1 VRYFSCLSRRIL
13 TLLFFFP
20 TLSSELKLDE
30 KFIGACT
37 ARVKQAVDVSP
48 LSPSDTLVSATP
60 LSSGKISLDEVDASK
75 ARLTD
80 KYPNAYSDFFGC
92 GTPCVYKSGDAWRV
106 RKGPQA
112 QGIVR
117 EARPVYDHPIQP
129 VWVSVVTRIS
139 QALDAKAVKWTS
151 IGPRAYANEGEAK
164 PFCPFILRIA
174 VVPESLIY
182 EDAVA
187 AADVVKEILAEAD
200 LKIEVA
206 FVVTRSAS
214 PKLLSFD
221 LLVDLPELR
230 KPFTPI
236 LSLSLAP
243 RDYPH
248 YEGTGGLYLRLSQND
263 NRIVV
268 LTCAHVAR
276 PPPVYK
282 NKGMTYTKTSQPRTM
297 AYNNAV
303 NAMLAAIGS
312 RVQLIDA
319 WNAAIERLGEPTEG
333 EDKRVT
339 ERRNKLST
347 SVEMAKK
354 EIH

>member
-1 VRYFSCLSRRIL
+1 
-13 TLLFFFP
+13 
-20 TLSSELKLDE
+20 
-30 KFIGACT
+30 
-37 ARVKQAVDVSP
+37 
-48 LSPSDTLVSATP
+48 
-60 LSSGKISLDEVDASK
+60 
-75 ARLTD
+75 
-80 KYPNAYSDFFGC
+80 
-92 GTPCVYKSGDAWRV
+92 
-106 RKGPQA
+106 
-112 QGIVR
+112 
-117 EARPVYDHPIQP
+117 
-129 VWVSVVTRIS
+129 
-139 QALDAKAVKWTS
+139 
-151 IGPRAYANEGEAK
+151 
-164 PFCPFILRIA
+164 

-282 NKGMTYTKTSQPRTM
+282 NTEMTYTKTSQPREAIIALGTM